1 MQAEFQRYPI
11 SGVLTDIAVF
21 VSLIERHKGFRLSG
35 RSSVVERLL
44 AKQKVVGSNPIVR
57 SNFSP
62 KFTYFPLVFK

>member
-1 MQAEFQRYPI
+1 M
-11 SGVLTDIAVF
+11 SGSHEVLTEIAVF
-21 VSLIERHKGFRLSG
+21 VSLIERYKILRPSG

-57 SNFSP
+57 SSVSS